1 MIKNIL
7 KLLMLVGC
15 VLGGVSC
22 ADLDVRSDGRVT
34 YEDIFRHY
42 GRTRSY
48 FNGCIKKI
56 PNISMTSYGGTALA
70 SFCDEAHDAGDCAD
84 GAVSDWYKGY
94 ATASY
99 YPPLQYVFAV
109 YQ

>member
-7 KLLMLVGC
+7 KLLMLIGC

-42 GRTRSY
+42 GRTKNY
-48 FNGCIKKI
+48 FTGCINKI
-56 PNISMTSYGGTALA
+56 PNISLTSYGGTALA
-70 SFCDEAHDAGDCAD
+70 SFCDEAHDASDCAD

-99 YPPLQYVFAV
+99 FPITSPWGAL
-109 YQ
+109 